1 MDYDMDMN
9 QLWKEIDQEELE
21 KKEIIENICAQRI
34 KAAGVAGG
42 MRAIIHI
49 LDVQSAKGY
58 ASRATI
64 ETVMRLLEE
73 DMHDLEALIGW
84 SHPEEEE

>member
-1 MDYDMDMN
+1 MDYDKDMN
-9 QLWKEIDQEELE
+9 QLWHEIDQEELE

-73 DMHDLEALIGW
+73 DMHDLEDLIGYH
-84 SHPEEEE
+84 HPAEEE